1 MHFTATPLIPP
12 PASVLQPPS
21 INGTLRYEGSNRL
34 GKSRSARWLPTW
46 NVSGRWN
53 ISDEPWMRGLQ
64 PVLSHAVLKAS
75 YSLTAESGPSW
86 VTNSNVVISSYNPWR
101 PTPGE
106 QETLKRRPFVGKA
119 GKNLDEFLQLMGMER
134 ETLYVSNVV
143 KIRPTSLGKT
153 GRVRNR
159 APSKEEIAL
168 FLPFLMKEI
177 DLVKPQCLVTLGN
190 VPLKALMG
198 PKATV
203 GDLHGRWHTA
213 ANGLPLFALYHPAAI
228 IYRRELKEVYAQDVL
243 QLKASLTIGTS
254 K

>member
-1 MHFTATPLIPP
+1 MGDMKAFERECEAFFRPLWPGEDKILVFGDGNSDRPP
-12 PASVLQPPS
+12 IMLIGEA
-21 INGTLRYEGSNRL
+21 
-34 GKSRSARWLPTW
+34 
-46 NVSGRWN
+46 
-53 ISDEPWMRGLQ
+53 
-64 PVLSHAVLKAS
+64 
-75 YSLTAESGPSW
+75 
-86 VTNSNVVISSYNPWR
+86 
-101 PTPGE
+101 PGE

-119 GKNLDEFLQLMGMER
+119 GKNLDEFLDLMGMER

-177 DLVKPQCLVTLGN
+177 DLVKPQSIVTLGN
-190 VPLKALMG
+190 VPLKALLG

-203 GDLHGRWHTA
+203 GELHGRWHTA
-213 ANGLPLFALYHPAAI
+213 SNGLPLFALYHPAAI

-243 QLKASLTIGTS
+243 ALKASLTIETS

>member
-1 MHFTATPLIPP
+1 MGDMKAFERECEAFFRPLWPGEDKILVFGDGNSDRPP
-12 PASVLQPPS
+12 IMLIGEA
-21 INGTLRYEGSNRL
+21 
-34 GKSRSARWLPTW
+34 
-46 NVSGRWN
+46 
-53 ISDEPWMRGLQ
+53 
-64 PVLSHAVLKAS
+64 
-75 YSLTAESGPSW
+75 
-86 VTNSNVVISSYNPWR
+86 
-101 PTPGE
+101 PGE

>member
-1 MHFTATPLIPP
+1 MGDMKAFERECEAFFRPLWPGEDKILVFGDGNSDHPP
-12 PASVLQPPS
+12 IMLIGEA
-21 INGTLRYEGSNRL
+21 
-34 GKSRSARWLPTW
+34 
-46 NVSGRWN
+46 
-53 ISDEPWMRGLQ
+53 
-64 PVLSHAVLKAS
+64 
-75 YSLTAESGPSW
+75 
-86 VTNSNVVISSYNPWR
+86 
-101 PTPGE
+101 PGE

-119 GKNLDEFLQLMGMER
+119 GKNLDEFLDLMGMER

-177 DLVKPQCLVTLGN
+177 DLVKPQSIVTLGN

-203 GDLHGRWHTA
+203 GELHGRWHTA
-213 ANGLPLFALYHPAAI
+213 SNGLPLFALYHPAAI

-243 QLKASLTIGTS
+243 ALKSSLTIETS